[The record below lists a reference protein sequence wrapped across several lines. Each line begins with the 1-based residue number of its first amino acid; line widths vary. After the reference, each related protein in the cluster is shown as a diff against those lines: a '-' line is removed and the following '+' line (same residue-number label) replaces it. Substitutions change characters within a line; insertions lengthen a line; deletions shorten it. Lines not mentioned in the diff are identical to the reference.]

1 MDASLLASVV
11 ATALALASV
20 VVSSILLARYRRK
33 KAEQLKVSETSNKV
47 ENLLYDNVF
56 SKVALALGYLLV
68 TVFILSLVLKII
80 TLIFE

>member
-1 MDASLLASVV
+1 MV

-20 VVSSILLARYRRK
+20 VVSLILLARYRRK

>member
-68 TVFILSLVLKII
+68 KVFILSLVLKII